1 MLDGTAPVARLGY
14 ATGAGKVKEYLVHAK
29 MGAKLWKEHGALG
42 YTECVGE
49 DLRVPYGLGFPRMA
63 AIMDETNMP
72 FDPKRFAM
80 GGFEVLVGW

>member
-1 MLDGTAPVARLGY
+1 MPAHRD
-14 ATGAGKVKEYLVHAK
+14 KVNAAVMK
-29 MGAKLWKEHGALG
+29 
-42 YTECVGE
+42 
-49 DLRVPYGLGFPRMA
+49 DPRMA